1 MPEKTYYIG
10 KDKVKNYVVA
20 ENINLVSVLYENG
33 KSEDLTNEQWV
44 EIRSEEEYES
54 GLISIKKHSKLM
66 QRILQ
71 EMMDSRVTMLE
82 FEWLLHQ
89 IGTSTTENYNR
100 AVAKVFGVPY
110 TEKIMLTQIHETLKK

>member
-1 MPEKTYYIG
+1 
-10 KDKVKNYVVA
+10 
-20 ENINLVSVLYENG
+20 
-33 KSEDLTNEQWV
+33 
-44 EIRSEEEYES
+44 
-54 GLISIKKHSKLM
+54 M